1 MKKEI
6 KVARGYRLYPK
17 THKKISKIQKL
28 LDSDSDEAIY
38 NACVYY
44 IKNFLEK
51 NKQKSL

>member
-17 THKKISKIQKL
+17 THKKIFKIQKL
-28 LDSDSDEAIY
+28 LNTDSDEAIY

-51 NKQKSL
+51 NKVKTI